1 MNIVLIG
8 YRGTGK
14 STVAALLGQC
24 LGRRVISTDAEIV
37 KEAGQS
43 IPQIVEQFGWEHFR
57 ELETHLC
64 RKLENQTDLI
74 IDTGGGLILKEENVK
89 ILKAN
94 GKLFWLTADV
104 PTIVKRI
111 SGDTQRP
118 SLSGT
123 KSFVEEVEEI
133 LMERTPRYRAAAD
146 VTIPTDHETPEAIA
160 AKILPH
166 LSEYIQT
173 HQSTKTPGTQNR
185 N

>member
-14 STVAALLGQC
+14 STVAKIVGQR
-24 LGRRVISTDAEIV
+24 LGRKVISTDAEIV

-43 IPQIVEQFGWEHFR
+43 IPQIVEQFGWDHFR
-57 ELETHLC
+57 ELETQMC
-64 RKLENQTDLI
+64 RKLHDQTNLV
-74 IDTGGGLILKEENVK
+74 IDTGGGLILKEENAK

-94 GKLFWLTADV
+94 GTIFWLTAEV

-123 KSFVEEVEEI
+123 KTFVEEIEEI
-133 LMERTPRYRAAAD
+133 LSERTPKYQAAAD
-146 VTIPTDHETPEAIA
+146 HIVSTDRTTPHKIA
-160 AKILPH
+160 DSIL
-166 LSEYIQT
+166 SCI
-173 HQSTKTPGTQNR
+173 SK
-185 N
+185 